1 MTWSFDESYA
11 YIIGMGSSDEF
22 LVVVQDPYNDGD
34 LSVWNLGLSMDYTN
48 TLIPDPTA
56 NYRLYA
62 VRGSS
67 FTQIQVYPAKST
79 Y

>member
-1 MTWSFDESYA
+1 
-11 YIIGMGSSDEF
+11 
-22 LVVVQDPYNDGD
+22 
-34 LSVWNLGLSMDYTN
+34 MDFTN
-48 TLIPDPTA
+48 TLIPDPTV

-79 Y
+79 HMKSFGEFDLSMYDAILNTGNPGSFYVLSV